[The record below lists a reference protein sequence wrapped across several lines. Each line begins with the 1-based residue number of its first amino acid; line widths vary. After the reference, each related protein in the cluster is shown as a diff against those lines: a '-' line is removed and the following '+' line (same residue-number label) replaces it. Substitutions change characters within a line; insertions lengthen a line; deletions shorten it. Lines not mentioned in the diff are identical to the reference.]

1 MSTSRPVTEPDVH
14 DNGDDN
20 DEGTG
25 DVDAAADDGRPPS
38 RRGRRRR
45 RRGRL
50 PSARIVVAAL
60 LALTLL
66 AGVGLFVRAA
76 QLEDSGATGNLA
88 LADADATDA
97 VAGEVTDIL
106 RTVFS
111 YTPETIEETERRAGE
126 LLAGPAAEEYSEL
139 MAEVRDLAA
148 DQQLTLTTTVVRAGV
163 RDLTEDRAHLLVFL
177 DQVAERAG
185 EDPTTTAAQLSV
197 TAQRGEDR
205 WQVTEITSR

>member
-1 MSTSRPVTEPDVH
+1 MSTSGPVTDPDVH
-14 DNGDDN
+14 D
-20 DEGTG
+20 E
-25 DVDAAADDGRPPS
+25 DAESAGAERPN
-38 RRGRRRR
+38 RRRARRRR
-45 RRGRL
+45 RVPL
-50 PSARIVVAAL
+50 PGWRAVVATL
-60 LALTLL
+60 LTVTLL
-66 AGVGLFVRAA
+66 AGIGLYVRAG

-88 LADADATDA
+88 LADVEATDG

-126 LLAGPAAEEYSEL
+126 LLAGPAAEEYGEL

-148 DQQLTLTTTVVRAGV
+148 EQQLSLTTTVVRVGV

-185 EDPTTTAAQLSV
+185 EDPATTAAQLSV
-197 TAQRGEDR
+197 TAQRAEDR